1 MKVCFF
7 GTYEKDFPSNRI
19 IIKGL
24 KRNGIDVIECHIPLW
39 EKYRNKHGNFLK
51 LFSMFKLIVGLVSV
65 YIRLGLMFFSKCKN
79 VNVFIVGY
87 IGQLD
92 IFFLKAL
99 LFFKKNKPKILFVP
113 LVSLYDTAI
122 ADRNLANKN
131 SLFAKCLFYID
142 KFSFKIADLIIFDTN
157 EHIKYISNLFSLDKN
172 KFERVWVGADEDVF
186 YPRYSSSDKEINYL
200 PPDKEGLKWV
210 VFQVL
215 FIGKYIPLHGLAYII
230 KAAKLLENENDI
242 KFKIIGSGQL
252 DEEIM
257 NLRKELDIKNI
268 DFIDWIEYNELIDEI
283 NRVDVVLGIF
293 GGTGKSL
300 RVIPNKVFHA
310 IACRKPVITGDSLAM
325 RELFADTK
333 NILFCENRNSES
345 LKNAILKLKN
355 DNELKNK
362 IAEGGYGIF
371 KNDLTCKEIG
381 KEIKILIDNLKA

>member
-24 KRNGIDVIECHIPLW
+24 KRNGIDVVECHISLW
-39 EKYRNKHGNFLK
+39 EKHRNKHGNFLK
-51 LFSMFKLIVGLVSV
+51 LFSMFKLTVDLISAYV
-65 YIRLGLMFFSKCKN
+65 RLGLMFFSKCKN
-79 VNVFIVGY
+79 VDVFIIGY

-92 IFFLKAL
+92 VFFLKAL
-99 LFFKKNKPKILFVP
+99 LVFKKDKPKVLFIP

-122 ADRNLANKN
+122 IDRCLSNKN
-131 SLFAKCLFYID
+131 NLFAKFLFYID
-142 KFSFKIADLIIFDTN
+142 KFSFRMVDLVVFDTN
-157 EHIKYISNLFSLDKN
+157 EHINYISNLFSLNKN
-172 KFERVWVGADEDVF
+172 KFERIWVGADEDVF
-186 YPRYSSSDKEINYL
+186 YPDKVEV
-200 PPDKEGLKWV
+200 ERV

-268 DFIDWIEYNELIDEI
+268 DFIDWIEYNKLIDEI
-283 NRVDVVLGIF
+283 NGADVVLGIF

-310 IACRKPVITGDSLAM
+310 IACRKPIITGDSLAI
-325 RELFADTK
+325 RESFVNKK
-333 NILFCENRNSES
+333 NILLCKNRNSES
-345 LKNAILKLKN
+345 LSNAILEIKN
-355 DNELKNK
+355 DNKLRDK
-362 IAEGGYGIF
+362 IAENGYTLF
-371 KNDLTCKEIG
+371 KNNFSSEKIG
-381 KEIKILIDNLKA
+381 EKLAKLLLKL

>member
-24 KRNGIDVIECHIPLW
+24 KRNGIDVVECHISLW
-39 EKYRNKHGNFLK
+39 EKHRNKHGNFLK
-51 LFSMFKLIVGLVSV
+51 LFSMLKLTVDLISAYV
-65 YIRLGLMFFSKCKN
+65 RLGLMFFSKCKN
-79 VNVFIVGY
+79 VDVFIIGY

-92 IFFLKAL
+92 VFFLKAL
-99 LFFKKNKPKILFVP
+99 LVFKKDKPKVLFIP

-122 ADRNLANKN
+122 IDRCLSNKN
-131 SLFAKCLFYID
+131 NLFAKFLFYID
-142 KFSFKIADLIIFDTN
+142 KFSFRMVDLVVFDTN
-157 EHIKYISNLFSLDKN
+157 EHINYISNLFSLNKN
-172 KFERVWVGADEDVF
+172 KFERIWVGADEDVF
-186 YPRYSSSDKEINYL
+186 YPDKVEV
-200 PPDKEGLKWV
+200 ERV

-215 FIGKYIPLHGLAYII
+215 FIGKYIPLHGLVYII

-268 DFIDWIEYNELIDEI
+268 DFIDWIEYNKLIDEI
-283 NRVDVVLGIF
+283 NGADVVLGIF

-310 IACRKPVITGDSLAM
+310 IACRKPIITGDSLAI
-325 RELFADTK
+325 RESFVNKK
-333 NILFCENRNSES
+333 NILLCKNRNSES
-345 LKNAILKLKN
+345 LSNAILEIKN
-355 DNELKNK
+355 DNKLRDK
-362 IAEGGYGIF
+362 IAENGYTLF
-371 KNDLTCKEIG
+371 KNNFSSEKIG
-381 KEIKILIDNLKA
+381 EKLAKLLLKL

>member
-7 GTYEKDFPSNRI
+7 FFYEKDFPSNRI

-24 KRNGIDVIECHIPLW
+24 KRNGIDVVECHISLW
-39 EKYRNKHGNFLK
+39 EKHRNKHGNFLK
-51 LFSMFKLIVGLVSV
+51 LFSMFKLTVDLISA

-79 VNVFIVGY
+79 VDVFIIGY

-92 IFFLKAL
+92 VFFLKAL
-99 LFFKKNKPKILFVP
+99 LVFKKDKPKVLFIP

-122 ADRNLANKN
+122 IDRCLSNKN
-131 SLFAKCLFYID
+131 NLFAKFFFFFD
-142 KFSFKIADLIIFDTN
+142 KFSFRMVDLVVFDTN
-157 EHIKYISNLFSLDKN
+157 EHINYISNLFSLNKN
-172 KFERVWVGADEDVF
+172 KFERIWVGADEDVF
-186 YPRYSSSDKEINYL
+186 YPDKVEV
-200 PPDKEGLKWV
+200 ERV

-268 DFIDWIEYNELIDEI
+268 DFIDWIEYNKLIDEI
-283 NRVDVVLGIF
+283 NGADVVLGIF

-310 IACRKPVITGDSLAM
+310 IACRKPIITGDSLAI
-325 RELFADTK
+325 RESFVNKK
-333 NILFCENRNSES
+333 NILLCKNRNSES
-345 LKNAILKLKN
+345 LSNAILKIKN
-355 DNELKNK
+355 DNKLRDK
-362 IAEGGYGIF
+362 IAENGYTLF
-371 KNDLTCKEIG
+371 KNNFSSEKIG
-381 KEIKILIDNLKA
+381 EKLAKLLLKL

>member
-51 LFSMFKLIVGLVSV
+51 LFSMFKLIVGLVSS

-79 VNVFIVGY
+79 VDVFIVGY

-122 ADRNLANKN
+122 VDRGLANKN
-131 SLFAKCLFYID
+131 NLFARLLFYID

-157 EHIKYISNLFSLDKN
+157 EHINYIINLFSLDKN

-186 YPRYSSSDKEINYL
+186 YPRYSSSDKGINYL
-200 PPDKEGLKWV
+200 PPNKGELGRV

-230 KAAKLLENENDI
+230 KAAKLLENKNDI

-283 NRVDVVLGIF
+283 NRADVVLGIF

-310 IACRKPVITGDSLAM
+310 IACRKPVITGDSLAI
-325 RELFADTK
+325 REPFIDK
-333 NILFCENRNSES
+333 ENILLCENRNSES
-345 LKNAILKLKN
+345 LLNAILEIKN
-355 DNELKNK
+355 DNKLRDK
-362 IAEGGYGIF
+362 IAENGYTLF
-371 KNDLTCKEIG
+371 KNNFSSEKIG
-381 KEIKILIDNLKA
+381 EKLVKLLLKL

>member
-24 KRNGIDVIECHIPLW
+24 KRNGIDVVECHISLW
-39 EKYRNKHGNFLK
+39 EKHRNKHGNFLK
-51 LFSMFKLIVGLVSV
+51 LFSMFKLTVDLISAYV
-65 YIRLGLMFFSKCKN
+65 RLGLMFFSKCKN
-79 VNVFIVGY
+79 VDVFIIGY

-92 IFFLKAL
+92 VFFLKAL
-99 LFFKKNKPKILFVP
+99 LVFKKDKPKVLFIP

-122 ADRNLANKN
+122 IDRCLSNKN
-131 SLFAKCLFYID
+131 NLFAKFLFYID
-142 KFSFKIADLIIFDTN
+142 KFSFRMVDLVVFDTN
-157 EHIKYISNLFSLDKN
+157 EHINYISNLFSLNKN
-172 KFERVWVGADEDVF
+172 KFERIWVGADEDVF
-186 YPRYSSSDKEINYL
+186 YPDKVEV
-200 PPDKEGLKWV
+200 ERV

-268 DFIDWIEYNELIDEI
+268 DFIDWIEYNKLKDEI
-283 NRVDVVLGIF
+283 NGADVVLGIF

-310 IACRKPVITGDSLAM
+310 IACRKPIITGDSLAI
-325 RELFADTK
+325 RESFVNKK
-333 NILFCENRNSES
+333 NILLCKNRNSES
-345 LKNAILKLKN
+345 LSNAILKIKN
-355 DNELKNK
+355 DNKLRDK
-362 IAEGGYGIF
+362 IAENGYTLF
-371 KNDLTCKEIG
+371 KNNFSSEKIG
-381 KEIKILIDNLKA
+381 EKLVRLLLKL